1 MKTLITLALLT
12 LSAFSVNAQ
21 SKSYLISKTA
31 PPVGYTY
38 EAQFIRVLD
47 GDTIKVN
54 ISLGFN
60 MWVHD
65 KSIRLL
71 EVYAPETHTKDAV
84 EKENGEKV
92 KAFVES
98 KLNADAHIIVQT
110 FKPDSQ
116 DLYGRYLAVIWV
128 NGSNLNMD
136 INEFMQKSGIV
147 PAGKGLKK

>member
-1 MKTLITLALLT
+1 MKTLLALL
-12 LSAFSVNAQ
+12 LFCSVVAHAQ
-21 SKSYLISKTA
+21 TKSYLISKTA

-38 EAQFIRVLD
+38 EAQFLRVLD

-71 EVYAPETHTKDAV
+71 EVYAPETHTKDAK
-84 EKENGEKV
+84 EKANGEKV

-98 KLNADAHIIVQT
+98 KLNSDAQIIIQT

-116 DLYGRYLAVIWV
+116 DLYGRYLAVVWV

-136 INEFMQKSGIV
+136 INEFMQKNGIS
-147 PAGKGLKK
+147 PAGRGLKK